1 VAAAEAIAVA
11 LGAAYIV
18 LAILQ
23 RRECWIAGGASTAIY
38 VVVFARAGLPFQSA
52 LQVLYVA
59 MAAYGWLQWRPGG
72 TAPASPRSWPFV
84 RHLVAIAGVGVV
96 SIVSAIVA
104 SRLAPSAAPFADS
117 IGAFAS
123 IVATWLVA
131 KRYVESWL
139 WWIVVDAGLAALFVS
154 RGLHSTAALY
164 AAFAALAFVG
174 WRTWRAAMAQDADG
188 RVTAVVAELGLEH
201 PVVTPLEGGPAN
213 RSVRLVDARHDF
225 VLRMAGDAGRD
236 LGADPAAELAIQML
250 AAAHGLAPPI
260 VLARPEAG
268 LLVTRHVAGRALA
281 REDLRD
287 PAALRRI
294 GAWMAQLH
302 AIPPPAL
309 PPVDFSERA
318 AGYLERLRAIAPDAR
333 LSLVSEKLAAR
344 RAGLPPPDRLVSC
357 HHDLH
362 HRNLIDAGGRLLAI
376 DWEYAGPGDRAADL
390 AACIGYHEL
399 GMSDTTALLAGY
411 GDDGEELRARIE
423 SLGWI
428 FACLCY
434 GWNALALHA
443 GLTIDAREQARL
455 AARLAA

>member
-1 VAAAEAIAVA
+1 VAVAEAVAVA

-23 RRECWIAGGASTAIY
+23 RRECWIAGGASTALY
-38 VVVFARAGLPFQSA
+38 MVVFARAGLPMQAA
-52 LQVLYVA
+52 LQFLYVA
-59 MAAYGWLQWRPGG
+59 LAVYGWRQWRPGG
-72 TAPASPRSWPFV
+72 ALPAAPRSWPLS
-84 RHLVAIAGVGVV
+84 RHLLALAAVGAV
-96 SIVSAIVA
+96 SVLNAA
-104 SRLAPSAAPFADS
+104 LAERYALSAAPLADS
-117 IGAFAS
+117 LGTWAS
-123 IVATWLVA
+123 VMATWLLA
-131 KRYVESWL
+131 RRYIESWL
-139 WWIVVDAGLAALFVS
+139 WWIVVDIGLAVLFAS
-154 RGLHSTAALY
+154 SGLHPTAALY
-164 AAFAALAFVG
+164 LAFAALAVVG
-174 WRTWRAAMAQDADG
+174 WRAWRRSTTRDDVRVAAI
-188 RVTAVVAELGLEH
+188 VAELGLEH

-213 RSVRLVDARHDF
+213 RSMRLVDARHDF
-225 VLRMAGDAGRD
+225 VLRMTGDAGRD
-236 LGADPAAELAIQML
+236 LGADLAAELAIQSL

-287 PAALRRI
+287 PAALRGI

-309 PPVDFSERA
+309 PPVDFGARA
-318 AGYLERLRAIAPDAR
+318 AGYLERLRTIAPDAR
-333 LSLVSEKLAAR
+333 LSLISEKLAAR
-344 RAGLPPPDRLVSC
+344 RAGLPPPARLVSC

-362 HRNLIDAGGRLLAI
+362 HRNLIDAGGRLVAI

-399 GMSDTTALLAGY
+399 GMDDTTALLAGY

-443 GLTIDAREQARL
+443 GLAIDARGQARL